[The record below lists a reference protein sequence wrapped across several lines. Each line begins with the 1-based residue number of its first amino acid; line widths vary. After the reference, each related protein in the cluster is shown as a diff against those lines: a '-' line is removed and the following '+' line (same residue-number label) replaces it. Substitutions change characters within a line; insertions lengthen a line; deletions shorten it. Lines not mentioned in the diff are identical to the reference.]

1 MAHQLT
7 SMDGLDIP
15 TIKAAVRGWILAH
28 TLSAPLT
35 VEWVMF
41 ELGMTRRQARLGL
54 AEAEAAGIVQRDGTA
69 EFTRTSMPPRT

>member
-15 TIKAAVRGWILAH
+15 TIKATVRGWILAH

-35 VEWVMF
+35 VERVML

-54 AEAEAAGIVQRDGTA
+54 AEAKAAGIVQGDGTA
-69 EFTRTSMPPRT
+69 EFARTSMPSSA